1 MIGAIVDGHEIVR
14 PLGSGGMGEVYLARA
29 PTGDQRALKI
39 VRTDRA
45 ASPQT
50 SARFRREV
58 LALHKLQHVGI
69 VQIIDA
75 GQLPTGALYLA
86 MEYVPGPDLARAIL
100 DGGAYAVADA
110 LLILTQLAS
119 ALAHAHGVGIVHRD
133 LKPANVILADGDPA
147 QAKIIDFG
155 LAKIV
160 ADEGLTLTDE
170 AQLLGSPGYW
180 APEQGTQALV
190 GPAVDVYALGALAYV
205 VLSSEPMFR
214 PRPAVAMIYAHAHET
229 PEPLAKRGVVVPDE
243 LAEIVQA
250 CVAKRPTDRPRTD
263 ELAAALARMSAARP
277 STRTRREGRV
287 VAASPKSAFGE
298 AVANQIRHV
307 LLDLAAALQEA
318 TEDIERIQHELSEL
332 ELELAI
338 DADDARL
345 ADEVARLDRVL
356 GGAFD
361 ALHDRLH
368 ARRGAAPADAR
379 PLFDELDGLVER
391 SRGG

>member
-1 MIGAIVDGHEIVR
+1 MIGAIVDGHENVR

-29 PTGDQRALKI
+29 PSGDLRALKI

-58 LALHKLQHVGI
+58 LALHRLRHVGI
-69 VQIIDA
+69 VGILDA

-86 MEYVPGPDLARAIL
+86 MEYVPGPDLACAIEE
-100 DGGAYAVADA
+100 GGAYAVADA
-110 LLILTQLAS
+110 LLILTQLAR

-180 APEQGTQALV
+180 APEQGKQALV

-205 VLSSEPMFR
+205 VLSSAPMFR
-214 PRPAVAMIYAHAHET
+214 PRPAVAMIYAHVHET
-229 PEPLAKRGVVVPDE
+229 PEPLANRGVVVPDE
-243 LAEIVQA
+243 LAELVRA
-250 CVAKRPTDRPRTD
+250 CVAKAPTDRPRSD

-277 STRTRREGRV
+277 STGTRRV

-298 AVANQIRHV
+298 AIANQIRHV
-307 LLDLAAALQEA
+307 LLDLAAALREP
-318 TEDIERIQHELSEL
+318 TEDVERIQHELSEL

-338 DADDARL
+338 DATDARL
-345 ADEVARLDRVL
+345 AGEVARLDRAL

-368 ARRGAAPADAR
+368 ARRGAVSADAR
-379 PLFDELDGLVER
+379 ALFDELDELVAR
-391 SRGG
+391 SHGR